1 MLDFCK
7 IVLLKGVAIGIWKD
21 QLLTH
26 LKDMGAGWQ
35 PQQRSVCALYSK
47 TLPPADSALPF

>member
-7 IVLLKGVAIGIWKD
+7 IVLLKGVAIGVWKD
-21 QLLTH
+21 QFLAH

-35 PQQRSVCALYSK
+35 PQQHFVCARCSI
-47 TLPPADSALPF
+47 TLPPADSALLF